1 MAMGQL
7 RTAIHTL
14 ASLDLE
20 PDELLARLDDTVT
33 RLAAERAD
41 LPPGDPVRTQPLTA
55 GCLYGVYDPLS
66 LRCTI
71 ALAGGPP
78 PVVAYPD
85 GTTETVDVPV
95 APPLGG
101 GEGAPF
107 ASSRLELPE
116 GSVIALHTEAF
127 LGAGEADTQ
136 AGQDRLRRVLADSG
150 RPLDDLRDEAVRTV
164 PAPSPGDDAVLLLVR
179 THSLDPGL
187 VVTWDLPKD
196 PAAVATTRARTR
208 RQLAAWSLDEL
219 AFTTELIVSELAT
232 NAVRY
237 GTPPIT
243 LRLVKGGRTLT
254 FEVSDSNPVSPHL
267 RHAQTSDEGG
277 RGLFICAE
285 LSQNWGV
292 RFSDN
297 SKTIWTEQALPH
309 QP

>member
-1 MAMGQL
+1 M
-7 RTAIHTL
+7 R
-14 ASLDLE
+14 
-20 PDELLARLDDTVT
+20 AR
-33 RLAAERAD
+33 
-41 LPPGDPVRTQPLTA
+41 P
-55 GCLYGVYDPLS
+55 
-66 LRCTI
+66 
-71 ALAGGPP
+71 
-78 PVVAYPD
+78 
-85 GTTETVDVPV
+85 
-95 APPLGG
+95 
-101 GEGAPF
+101 
-107 ASSRLELPE
+107 
-116 GSVIALHTEAF
+116 
-127 LGAGEADTQ
+127 TQ

-237 GTPPIT
+237 GTLPIT